1 MPEKVS
7 GSRVYESFRKGK
19 DVMLGKVYSAA
30 VLGIEAELITAEADV
45 KDGLPCFSMVGALA
59 CETREARERVRIA
72 LENSGYR
79 LPVKRI
85 TVNLSP
91 ADIKKEG
98 TAFDLSIAIAVLTA
112 FGYISEKSIEKSMFL
127 GELCLDG
134 TINPVPG
141 VLPSACLAKEEGFL
155 QMFVP
160 EENGKEA
167 SAVGDFFVYGVK
179 SLREVVEAL
188 NGNGDILP
196 YREQETEEPET
207 VTERY
212 DFSEVQ
218 GQHMA
223 KRALE
228 IAAAGR
234 HNVLMIGPPG
244 TGKTMLAK
252 RIPSILPALNYEE
265 SLEISKIYS
274 VAGRL
279 AGKKLISEPPFQAP
293 HHTVTQSALAGGGR
307 RATPGMISL
316 AHKGVLFLDEFPE
329 FRRETIEILRQPL
342 EERKI
347 TVARFDATYEYP
359 AGGMLVAAM
368 NPCGCG
374 FYPDRSRCNCSAMQI
389 KRYLGK
395 ISRPLLER
403 FDMCMEV
410 LPISFR
416 DLKKETKEESS
427 AEIRRRVEAARAQQE
442 KRYKGTAFFC
452 NSEVPGGE
460 VKKYCILTEEA
471 KQRIEEAYERLSLS
485 ARSYHRILKT
495 ARTIADLAGT
505 ERVEEA
511 HVAEALL
518 YREPDRKYWGE

>member
-1 MPEKVS
+1 
-7 GSRVYESFRKGK
+7 
-19 DVMLGKVYSAA
+19 MLGKVYSAA
-30 VLGIEAELITAEADV
+30 VFGIEAELITAEADV

-59 CETREARERVRIA
+59 CETREAKERVRIA

-91 ADIKKEG
+91 ADIRKEG

-112 FGYISEKSIEKSMFL
+112 FGYVSEKSIEKSMFL

-134 TINPVPG
+134 SINPVPG

-160 EENGKEA
+160 ESNAGEA
-167 SAVGDFFVYGVK
+167 TAAGGLFVYGVR
-179 SLREVVEAL
+179 SLREVVEVL

-196 YREQETEEPET
+196 FREDETKEEVPVPEMC
-207 VTERY
+207 

-218 GQHMA
+218 GQRMA

-252 RIPSILPALNYEE
+252 RIPSILPTLNFEE

-279 AGKKLISEPPFQAP
+279 GGKRLITEPPFQAP

-374 FYPDRSRCNCSAMQI
+374 FYPDRSRCNCSQTQI
-389 KRYLGK
+389 RRYLGK

-410 LPISFR
+410 LPISLR
-416 DLKKETKEESS
+416 DLKKEEKEECSVD
-427 AEIRRRVEAARAQQE
+427 IRKRVEAARKRQE
-442 KRYKGTAFFC
+442 ERYKGMNYFC

-460 VKKYCILTEEA
+460 IKKFCNLTEAA
-471 KQRIEEAYERLSLS
+471 KKRIEEAYERLGLS

-495 ARTIADLAGT
+495 ARTVADLAGT
-505 ERVEEA
+505 EKTEEG
-511 HVAEALL
+511 HVAEALM

>member
-1 MPEKVS
+1 MNL
-7 GSRVYESFRKGK
+7 FRKGK
-19 DVMLGKVYSAA
+19 DTMLGKVYSAA

-91 ADIKKEG
+91 ADIRKEG

-112 FGYISEKSIEKSMFL
+112 FGYISEQSIEKSMFL

-134 TINPVPG
+134 SINPVPG

-155 QMFVP
+155 QVFVP
-160 EENGKEA
+160 QENAREA
-167 SAVGDFFVYGVK
+167 TAVGDFFVYGVTC
-179 SLREVVEAL
+179 LREVVDIL

-196 YREQETEEPET
+196 YHEEKTPEE
-207 VTERY
+207 VTRERY
-212 DFSEVQ
+212 DFSEVH
-218 GQHMA
+218 GQRMA

-252 RIPSILPALNYEE
+252 RIPTILPALNFEE

-279 AGKKLISEPPFQAP
+279 AGKRLITEPPFQAP

-374 FYPDRSRCNCSAMQI
+374 FYPDRSRCNCSATQI

-410 LPISFR
+410 LPVSFR
-416 DLKKETKEESS
+416 DLKKETKEEGS
-427 AEIRRRVEAARAQQE
+427 AEIRKRVEAARARQE
-442 KRYKGTAFFC
+442 ERYRGMPFFC

-460 VKKYCILTEEA
+460 VTKYCVLTEAA
-471 KQRIEEAYERLSLS
+471 KHRIEEAYERLSLS

-495 ARTIADLAGT
+495 ARTIADLAGS
-505 ERVEEA
+505 EEIEET
-511 HVAEALL
+511 HVAEALM

>member
-1 MPEKVS
+1 MS
-7 GSRVYESFRKGK
+7 GTRIFMNLFRKGK
-19 DVMLGKVYSAA
+19 DTMLGKVYSAA

-91 ADIKKEG
+91 ADIRKEG

-112 FGYISEKSIEKSMFL
+112 FGYISEQSIEKSMFL

-134 TINPVPG
+134 SINPVPG

-160 EENGKEA
+160 QENAGEA
-167 SAVGDFFVYGVK
+167 SAVGEFFVYGVK
-179 SLREVVEAL
+179 TLREVVEVL

-196 YREQETEEPET
+196 YREEKTPEEI
-207 VTERY
+207 VRERC

-252 RIPSILPALNYEE
+252 RIPSILPALNFEE
-265 SLEISKIYS
+265 SLELSKIYS

-279 AGKKLISEPPFQAP
+279 AGKRLITEPPFQAP

-374 FYPDRSRCNCSAMQI
+374 FYPDRSRCNCSATQI

-410 LPISFR
+410 LPVSFR
-416 DLKKETKEESS
+416 ELKKEAREESS
-427 AEIRRRVEAARAQQE
+427 AAIRKRVEAARARQE

-460 VKKYCILTEEA
+460 VKKYCVLTEAA
-471 KQRIEEAYERLSLS
+471 KHRIEEAYERLSLS

-495 ARTIADLAGT
+495 ARTIGDLAGT
-505 ERVEEA
+505 ERIEEA
-511 HVAEALL
+511 HVAEALM

>member
-1 MPEKVS
+1 MLSKVC
-7 GSRVYESFRKGK
+7 
-19 DVMLGKVYSAA
+19 SAA
-30 VLGIEAELITAEADV
+30 VYGIEAELITAEADV

-85 TVNLSP
+85 TINLSP

-112 FGYISEKSIEKSMFL
+112 FGYISEKAIEKSMFL

-134 TINPVPG
+134 SINPVPG

-160 EENGKEA
+160 EENAGEA
-167 SAVGDFFVYGVK
+167 CAVGEFFVYGVRN
-179 SLREVVEAL
+179 LREVVDIL
-188 NGNGDILP
+188 NGNGDYLP
-196 YREQETEEPET
+196 YREMRTTGSEEEA
-207 VTERY
+207 ERY

-218 GQHMA
+218 GQRMA

-234 HNVLMIGPPG
+234 HNVLVIGPPG

-252 RIPSILPALNYEE
+252 RIPSILPALSFEE
-265 SLEISKIYS
+265 SLELSKIYS
-274 VAGRL
+274 VSGNLKGKRL
-279 AGKKLISEPPFQAP
+279 ITEPPFQAP

-307 RATPGMISL
+307 RAMPGMISL

-329 FRRETIEILRQPL
+329 FRRDTIEILRQPL

-359 AGGMLVAAM
+359 AGGILVAAM

-374 FYPDRSRCNCSAMQI
+374 YYPDRSRCNCSMVQI
-389 KRYLGK
+389 RRYLGK

-403 FDMCMEV
+403 FDLCMEV
-410 LPISFR
+410 SPVSFR
-416 DLKKETKEESS
+416 DLKTENREESS
-427 AEIRRRVEAARAQQE
+427 GEIRKRVETARMRQRE
-442 KRYKGTAFFC
+442 RYKGTTVVC
-452 NSEVPGGE
+452 NSELSGSE
-460 VKKYCILTEEA
+460 VSKYCVLTEPA
-471 KQRIEEAYERLSLS
+471 KHRVEEAYERLGLS

-495 ARTIADLAGT
+495 ARTIADLVGT
-505 ERVEEA
+505 EYVEEE
-511 HVAEALL
+511 HVAEALI

>member
-1 MPEKVS
+1 
-7 GSRVYESFRKGK
+7 
-19 DVMLGKVYSAA
+19 MLGKVYSAA

-59 CETREARERVRIA
+59 CETREAKERVRIA

-91 ADIKKEG
+91 ADIRKEG

-112 FGYISEKSIEKSMFL
+112 FGYISEQSIEKSMFL

-134 TINPVPG
+134 SINPVPG

-160 EENGKEA
+160 EENAGEA
-167 SAVGDFFVYGVK
+167 SSVGELFVYGVK
-179 SLREVVEAL
+179 NLREVVEVL

-196 YREQETEEPET
+196 YRENADSAPIS
-207 VTERY
+207 VGERP

-218 GQHMA
+218 GQKMA

-252 RIPSILPALNYEE
+252 RLPSVLPELTYEE

-279 AGKKLISEPPFQAP
+279 SGKRLITEPPFQAP
-293 HHTVTQSALAGGGR
+293 HHTVTQPALAGGGR
-307 RATPGMISL
+307 RATPGLISL

-347 TVARFDATYEYP
+347 TVARYDATYEYP

-374 FYPDRSRCNCSAMQI
+374 FYPDRSRCNCSQTQI
-389 KRYLGK
+389 RRYLGK

-403 FDMCMEV
+403 FDLCMEV
-410 LPISFR
+410 MPISFR
-416 DLKKETKEESS
+416 DLKKEEKEESS
-427 AEIRRRVEAARAQQE
+427 SVIRKRVEAARERQKE
-442 KRYKGTAFFC
+442 RYRGTAFVC
-452 NSEVPGGE
+452 NSELSGGE
-460 VKKYCILTEEA
+460 VKEYCKLTKEA
-471 KQRIEEAYERLSLS
+471 KHCIEQAYDRLALS

-495 ARTIADLAGT
+495 ARTVADLAGT
-505 ERVEEA
+505 ESIEEA

-518 YREPDRKYWGE
+518 YREPDRKYWGD

>member
-1 MPEKVS
+1 
-7 GSRVYESFRKGK
+7 
-19 DVMLGKVYSAA
+19 MLGKVYSAA

-59 CETREARERVRIA
+59 CETREAKERVRIA

-91 ADIKKEG
+91 ADIRKEG

-112 FGYISEKSIEKSMFL
+112 FGYISEQSIEKSMFL

-134 TINPVPG
+134 SINPVPG
-141 VLPSACLAKEEGFL
+141 VLPAACLAKEEGFL

-160 EENGKEA
+160 EENAGEA
-167 SAVGDFFVYGVK
+167 NAAGEFFVYGVK
-179 SLREVVEAL
+179 SLREVVEVL

-196 YREQETEEPET
+196 YREVNPDIPKQSGVCP
-207 VTERY
+207 

-218 GQHMA
+218 GQRMA

-234 HNVLMIGPPG
+234 HNVLIIGPPG

-252 RIPSILPALNYEE
+252 RLPSILPELTFEE

-279 AGKKLISEPPFQAP
+279 NGKRLITEPPFQAP

-347 TVARFDATYEYP
+347 TVARYDATYEYP

-374 FYPDRSRCNCSAMQI
+374 FYPDRSRCNCSQTQI

-403 FDMCMEV
+403 FDLCMEV
-410 LPISFR
+410 MPISFR
-416 DLKKETKEESS
+416 DLKKEEKEECS
-427 AEIRRRVEAARAQQE
+427 AEIRRRVEEARRRQAE
-442 KRYKGTAFFC
+442 RYRGTAFVC
-452 NSEVPGGE
+452 NSELSGGE
-460 VKKYCILTEEA
+460 IKTYCVLTKDA
-471 KQRIEEAYERLSLS
+471 KRCIEQAYDRLSLS

-495 ARTIADLAGT
+495 ARTIADLAG
-505 ERVEEA
+505 EDKVEEN
-511 HVAEALL
+511 HVAEALM

>member
-1 MPEKVS
+1 
-7 GSRVYESFRKGK
+7 
-19 DVMLGKVYSAA
+19 MLGKVHSAA

-59 CETREARERVRIA
+59 CETREAKERVRIA

-91 ADIKKEG
+91 ADIRKEG
-98 TAFDLSIAIAVLTA
+98 TAFDLSIAIAILTA
-112 FGYISEKSIEKSMFL
+112 FGYISEKAIENSMFL

-134 TINPVPG
+134 SINPVPG
-141 VLPSACLAKEEGFL
+141 VLPAACLAKKEGFL

-160 EENGKEA
+160 EENVKEA
-167 SAVGDFFVYGVK
+167 TAVGGFYAYGVK
-179 SLREVVEAL
+179 TLREVVEVL

-196 YREQETEEPET
+196 YKDENVPERDE
-207 VTERY
+207 VGERL
-212 DFSEVQ
+212 DFSEVH
-218 GQHMA
+218 GQKLA

-252 RIPSILPALNYEE
+252 RIPSVLPALTFEE

-279 AGKKLISEPPFQAP
+279 AGKKLLTEPPFQAP

-307 RATPGMISL
+307 RATPGIISL
-316 AHKGVLFLDEFPE
+316 AHNGVLFLDEFPE

-347 TVARFDATYEYP
+347 TVARYDATYEYP

-374 FYPDRSRCNCSAMQI
+374 FYPDRSRCNCSLPQI

-403 FDMCMEV
+403 FDLCLEV
-410 LPISFR
+410 LPVGFR
-416 DLKKETKEESS
+416 DLKNETKEENS
-427 AEIRRRVEAARAQQE
+427 EVIRQRVEAARKRQE
-442 KRYKGTAFFC
+442 KRYRKLNITC
-452 NSEVPGGE
+452 NSELSGGKVRQYCVMTE
-460 VKKYCILTEEA
+460 GAKK
-471 KQRIEEAYERLSLS
+471 RIEEAYERLGLS

-495 ARTIADLAGT
+495 ARTIADLADA
-505 ERVEEA
+505 ERIEEA
-511 HVAEALL
+511 HIAEALL
-518 YREPDRKYWGE
+518 YREPDQKYWGE

>member
-1 MPEKVS
+1 
-7 GSRVYESFRKGK
+7 
-19 DVMLGKVYSAA
+19 MLGKVYSAA
-30 VLGIEAELITAEADV
+30 VRGIEAELITAEVDV

-91 ADIKKEG
+91 ADIRKEG

-112 FGYISEKSIEKSMFL
+112 FGYISEQSIEKSMFL

-134 TINPVPG
+134 GINPVPG

-160 EENGKEA
+160 AENAKEA
-167 SAVGDFFVYGVK
+167 QAVGSVFVYGVK
-179 SLREVVEAL
+179 TLRDVVEVL

-196 YREQETEEPET
+196 CYGEPEKEES
-207 VTERY
+207 VPERTL

-218 GQHMA
+218 GQRMA

-252 RIPSILPALNYEE
+252 RLPSILPELTFEE

-279 AGKKLISEPPFQAP
+279 AGKRLITEPPFQAP

-329 FRRETIEILRQPL
+329 FRRETIEVLRQPL
-342 EERKI
+342 EEKKI
-347 TVARFDATYEYP
+347 TVARYDATYDYP

-374 FYPDRSRCNCSAMQI
+374 FYPDRNRCNCSQTQI
-389 KRYLGK
+389 RRYLGK

-403 FDMCMEV
+403 FDLCMEV
-410 LPISFR
+410 MPISFR
-416 DLKKETKEESS
+416 DLKKEGKEECS
-427 AEIRRRVEAARAQQE
+427 ADIRKRVQAARERQAD
-442 KRYKGTAFFC
+442 RFSGTSFVC
-452 NSEVPGGE
+452 NSELTGGE
-460 VKKYCILTEEA
+460 VKKYCILTKGAKMRMEEA
-471 KQRIEEAYERLSLS
+471 FERMELS

-495 ARTIADLAGT
+495 ARTVADLADA
-505 ERVEEA
+505 EKIEEQ
-511 HVAEALL
+511 HVAEAVL

>member
-1 MPEKVS
+1 
-7 GSRVYESFRKGK
+7 
-19 DVMLGKVYSAA
+19 MLGKVYSAA

-59 CETREARERVRIA
+59 CETREAKERVRIA

-91 ADIKKEG
+91 ADIRKEG

-134 TINPVPG
+134 SINPVPG

-160 EENGKEA
+160 VENAGEA
-167 SAVGDFFVYGVK
+167 NAVGEFFVYGVK
-179 SLREVVEAL
+179 SLREVVEVL

-196 YREQETEEPET
+196 YKAEEPEKGKSVGET
-207 VTERY
+207 P

-218 GQHMA
+218 GQRIA

-252 RIPSILPALNYEE
+252 RLPSILPALSFEE

-279 AGKKLISEPPFQAP
+279 GGKRLIAEPPFQAP
-293 HHTVTQSALAGGGR
+293 HHTITQSALAGGGR

-316 AHKGVLFLDEFPE
+316 AHRGVLFLDEFPE

-347 TVARFDATYEYP
+347 TVARYDATYEYP

-374 FYPDRSRCNCSAMQI
+374 FYPDRSRCNCSQTQI
-389 KRYLGK
+389 RRYLGK

-403 FDMCMEV
+403 FDLCMEV
-410 LPISFR
+410 MPISFR
-416 DLKKETKEESS
+416 DLKKEEKEESS
-427 AEIRRRVEAARAQQE
+427 STIRKRVEAARERQKE
-442 KRYKGTAFFC
+442 RYRGTAFVC
-452 NSEVPGGE
+452 NSELSGGE
-460 VKKYCILTEEA
+460 VKNYCVLTKDA
-471 KQRIEEAYERLSLS
+471 KRCIEQAYDRLELS

-505 ERVEEA
+505 DKVEEN
-511 HVAEALL
+511 HVAEALM

>member
-1 MPEKVS
+1 
-7 GSRVYESFRKGK
+7 
-19 DVMLGKVYSAA
+19 MLGKVYSAA
-30 VLGIEAELITAEADV
+30 VLGIKAELITAESDI

-59 CETREARERVRIA
+59 CETREAKERVRIA

-91 ADIKKEG
+91 ADIRKEG
-98 TAFDLSIAIAVLTA
+98 TAFDLSIAIAILTA
-112 FGYISEKSIEKSMFL
+112 FGYISEKAVEKSMFL

-134 TINPVPG
+134 SVNSVPG
-141 VLPSACLAKEEGFL
+141 VLPAACLAKEEGFT

-160 EENGKEA
+160 AENAKEA
-167 SAVGDFFVYGVK
+167 TAVGDFFVYGVR
-179 SLREVVEAL
+179 SLREVAEVL

-196 YREQETEEPET
+196 VSKKGEAEVQKGPDKP
-207 VTERY
+207 

-218 GQHMA
+218 GQKMA

-252 RIPSILPALNYEE
+252 RIPSILPELSFEE

-279 AGKKLISEPPFQAP
+279 KGQKLIAEPPFQAP
-293 HHTVTQSALAGGGR
+293 HHTITQSALAGGGR

-342 EERKI
+342 EERTI
-347 TVARFDATYEYP
+347 TVARYDATYEYP

-374 FYPDRSRCNCSAMQI
+374 FFPDRNRCNCSQAEI
-389 KRYLGK
+389 RRYLGK

-403 FDMCMEV
+403 FDLCMEV
-410 LPISFR
+410 LPVSFPE
-416 DLKKETKEESS
+416 LKKETREESS
-427 AEIRRRVEAARAQQE
+427 LEIRKRVEAAR
-442 KRYKGTAFFC
+442 KRQAERYRSTSYSC
-452 NSEVPGGE
+452 NSELSGGE
-460 VKKYCILTEEA
+460 VKKYCTLTENA
-471 KQRIEEAYERLSLS
+471 KKRMEEAFERLSLS

-495 ARTIADLAGT
+495 ARTVADLDGA
-505 ERVEEA
+505 ERIEEN
-511 HVAEALL
+511 HLAEALL

>member
-1 MPEKVS
+1 
-7 GSRVYESFRKGK
+7 
-19 DVMLGKVYSAA
+19 MLGKVYSAA

-112 FGYISEKSIEKSMFL
+112 FGYISEQSIEKSMFL

-134 TINPVPG
+134 SINPVPG
-141 VLPSACLAKEEGFL
+141 VLPSACLAKEEHFL

-160 EENGKEA
+160 EDNAKEA
-167 SAVGDFFVYGVK
+167 TAVGDFFVYGVK
-179 SLREVVEAL
+179 SLREVVEVL

-196 YREQETEEPET
+196 YREEETNRQEKSA
-207 VTERY
+207 ERY

-252 RIPSILPALNYEE
+252 RIPSILPSLSFEE

-279 AGKKLISEPPFQAP
+279 KGKRLISEPPFQAP

-374 FYPDRSRCNCSAMQI
+374 FYPDRSRCNCSTTQI
-389 KRYLGK
+389 RRYLGK

-403 FDMCMEV
+403 FDLCLEV
-410 LPISFR
+410 MPIAFR
-416 DLKKETKEESS
+416 ELKGEIKEEDS
-427 AEIRRRVEAARAQQE
+427 ETVRKRVEAARKVQAE
-442 KRYKGTAFFC
+442 RYKGTSVVC
-452 NSEVPGGE
+452 NSELSGGE
-460 VKKYCILTEEA
+460 IKKYCGLTEEA
-471 KQRIEEAYERLSLS
+471 KKCIESAYERLSLS

-495 ARTIADLAGT
+495 ARTVADLAGA
-505 ERVEEA
+505 EKIEET

-518 YREPDRKYWGE
+518 YREPDQKYWGE